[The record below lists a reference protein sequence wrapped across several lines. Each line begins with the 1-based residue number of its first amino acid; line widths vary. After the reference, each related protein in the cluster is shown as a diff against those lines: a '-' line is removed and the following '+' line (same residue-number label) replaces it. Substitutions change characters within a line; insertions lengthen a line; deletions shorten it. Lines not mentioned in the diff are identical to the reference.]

1 MRFTPQAPIATTP
14 SNTAKAAPRKALT
27 SMALAAATLALAGC
41 GGVAQNRLMTPQHQ
55 PVVTHATFTLD
66 LAGGPDGISAAEKAR
81 LSGWFDAMG
90 LRYGDQIAI
99 DDPAASERTRAA
111 VADLAAAKG
120 LIVSK
125 QPPLAQAALEPG
137 TVRIAL
143 TRASATVP
151 HCPDWSANSET
162 NSLNALH
169 PNFGCAVNSNLAA
182 MIANPDDLLHGAR
195 SDSNPVTTSN
205 KAISTYRDVKPTGG
219 GGGTLPSTSS
229 KGN

>member
-1 MRFTPQAPIATTP
+1 MRFTPPALIDTATT
-14 SNTAKAAPRKALT
+14 TLRKGGA
-27 SMALAAATLALAGC
+27 SMALVAATLALAGC
-41 GGVAQNRLMTPQHQ
+41 GGVPQNRLMTPQHQ
-55 PVVTHATFTLD
+55 PVVTHTNFTLD
-66 LAGGPDGISAAEKAR
+66 LASGPDGIPPAEKAR

-99 DDPAASERTRAA
+99 DDPLASEKTRAA

-125 QPPLAQAALEPG
+125 QPALAQAGLEPG

-182 MIANPDDLLHGAR
+182 MVANPDDLLRGAH
-195 SDSNPVTTSN
+195 SDSNPVATSN

-219 GGGTLPSTSS
+219 GGNTLQSSSS